1 MRRPPFQ
8 THSRH
13 HNHALARSAG
23 AAGVAVLMACLFAC
37 KGSGA
42 AEAARPGVA
51 SPVAMAP
58 ADVPAPPVQQ
68 GVAATPAPSSSAATA
83 STASGDLTA
92 VRAQLD
98 KSLADASSCSADA
111 ECRTVATG
119 AKACGGPTAY
129 RAFSAKGADPQAIAD
144 LAQHERDLTM
154 IQARESGRVSA
165 CFMLADPGAHC
176 QKNKCVTGPAGTN

>member
-1 MRRPPFQ
+1 MRRLPVP
-8 THSRH
+8 THSSHRR
-13 HNHALARSAG
+13 HALARGAG

-37 KGSGA
+37 KGDDT
-42 AEAARPGVA
+42 AEARTGAA

-58 ADVPAPPVQQ
+58 ADVPPPPVLQ
-68 GVAATPAPSSSAATA
+68 GVAAAPAPSSSAAAA
-83 STASGDLTA
+83 STASVGDLTA

-98 KSLADASSCSADA
+98 TALAKASSCSTDA

-176 QKNKCVTGPAGTN
+176 RKNKCVTGPAGTS